1 MTTRSR
7 IKLRVAKDKDELRR
21 LAAEVIARK
30 IQSAVQA
37 RGRCSI
43 ALSGGST
50 PGPVYEELGN
60 SDLAELIPW
69 TQLDI
74 FFADERAVP
83 LDHPESNYRLVKDT
97 LLRSHPEAFGQM
109 FRMPA
114 DAPDRD
120 QAAKRYA
127 RRLPDPLDVLVL
139 GLGPDGHTASLFPGS
154 PAIDETEQRVVA
166 VTAPKPPPER
176 MTITPMVIRKARAII
191 MIAAGAEKAPAV
203 ARALNG
209 VEDPKTTPGQLARR
223 GTWIVDQAA
232 AGPLAGG

>member
-21 LAAEVIARK
+21 LAAELIAKK
-30 IQSAVQA
+30 IHSAVEA

-60 SDLAELIPW
+60 SDLAEFIPW
-69 TQLDI
+69 SQLEI

-83 LDHPESNYRLVKDT
+83 LDHPESNYRLVKET
-97 LLRSHPEAFGQM
+97 LLRSHPEAFGRM

-154 PAIDETEQRVVA
+154 PALDETEQRVVS

-176 MTITPMVIRKARAII
+176 MTITPVVIRKARTII
-191 MIAAGAEKAPAV
+191 MIAAGAEKAAAV
-203 ARALNG
+203 ARSLNG

-223 GTWIVDQAA
+223 GTWILDQAA
-232 AGPLAGG
+232 AGPLTGG